1 MIALGSWGSTV
12 VMALGVAFWLWG
24 SWPLLGRASVLRQL
38 HGLSVADGLGS
49 ALIVVGLLLRRPPEW
64 PLLVLALGSLLVWNT
79 LLSAV
84 LASSAHGA
92 RRPEASVAPLERP
105 PDPHG

>member
-1 MIALGSWGSTV
+1 MTALSTA

-24 SWPLLGRASVLRQL
+24 SWPLLGRASFLRQL

-64 PLLVLALGSLLVWNT
+64 PLLLLALGSLLVWNT
-79 LLSAV
+79 LVGAV
-84 LASSAHGA
+84 LAAS
-92 RRPEASVAPLERP
+92 SVAELERRAP
-105 PDPHG
+105 TQEPERHG